1 MVLYSIK
8 EEGLS
13 PKNWREA
20 FPKTDLYFY
29 KPIAN
34 TCDYSMIT
42 IFFVALYSLASSL

>member
-1 MVLYSIK
+1 MLAFVTNEKAPLLF
-8 EEGLS
+8 G
-13 PKNWREA
+13 REA
-20 FPKTDLYFY
+20 ISKTDLYFY